1 MKKALAFA
9 LLSLL
14 LSACAS
20 SGTKD
25 TDTAA
30 NGAKTKRVCE
40 TVKTNQT
47 GARLQRVCRDVVVKE
62 ADEQAADES

>member
-9 LLSLL
+9 LLSLM

-25 TDTAA
+25 SDTAS
-30 NGAKTKRVCE
+30 NGPKTKRVCE
-40 TVKTNQT
+40 TVKSNQT
-47 GARLQRVCRDVVVKE
+47 GQRLQRVCRDVVVKE
-62 ADEQAADES
+62 SDEQAADDS